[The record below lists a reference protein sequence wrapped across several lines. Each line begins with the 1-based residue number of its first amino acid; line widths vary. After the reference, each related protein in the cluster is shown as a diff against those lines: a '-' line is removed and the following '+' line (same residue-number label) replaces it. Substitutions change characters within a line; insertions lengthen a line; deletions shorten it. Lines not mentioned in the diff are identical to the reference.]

1 MTDDTKYVKDLVR
14 EGEHQQQDFKFE
26 ISNAKK
32 IAKTLVAFANT
43 DGGRLLI
50 GVKDNGRISGIR
62 SDEEFYMIDAAAT
75 MYCKPEIPIK
85 SYQRIVE
92 GKNVLEI
99 LIQASEEKPHYA
111 MDEEKKW
118 RAYHRVHDNNFLV
131 DYILLQVWKREKREA
146 GTFIKYSLKEKMILE
161 ILKDEGIAS
170 FSFIKKELRIK
181 KRELQNQLV
190 NLISLKAISMRF
202 EEDLALFEL
211 ME

>member
-1 MTDDTKYVKDLVR
+1 MSDDSKYIKDLVS

-32 IAKTLVAFANT
+32 IAKTIVAFANT
-43 DGGRLLI
+43 KGGRLLI

-99 LIQASEEKPHYA
+99 VIKVSDEKPHYA
-111 MDEEKKW
+111 LDDEKI
-118 RAYHRVHDNNFLV
+118 V
-131 DYILLQVWKREKREA
+131 
-146 GTFIKYSLKEKMILE
+146 LE
-161 ILKDEGIAS
+161 ILKVEGGAN
-170 FSFIKKELRIK
+170 FSFLKNELNIK
-181 KRELQNQLV
+181 KRELQNLLV
-190 NLISLKAISMRF
+190 NLISLKTVSMKF
-202 EEDLALFEL
+202 EENLPFFEL
-211 ME
+211 NDS